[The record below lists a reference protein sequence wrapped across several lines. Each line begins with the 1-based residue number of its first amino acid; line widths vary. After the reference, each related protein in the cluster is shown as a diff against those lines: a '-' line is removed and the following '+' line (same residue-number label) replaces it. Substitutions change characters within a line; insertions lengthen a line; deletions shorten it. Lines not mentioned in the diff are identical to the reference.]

1 MEEFLPGLVRLM
13 EERLGKV
20 GRPLTTIVIISLALG
35 ATAWGLKLF
44 WDNAISPISQFIQTI
59 FEVQHITLESFVRDT
74 VTPFSIYL
82 LLIAVIYFVF
92 RALINKRLEKT
103 KATLQEIEEIRREA
117 KEINQATRK
126 LISGVEPEIDKENS

>member
-35 ATAWGLKLF
+35 AIAWGLRLF